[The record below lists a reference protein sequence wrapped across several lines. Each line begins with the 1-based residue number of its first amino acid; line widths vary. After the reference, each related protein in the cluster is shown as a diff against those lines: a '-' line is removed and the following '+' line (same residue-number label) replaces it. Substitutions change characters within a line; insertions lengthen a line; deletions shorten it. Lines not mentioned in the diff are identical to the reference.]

1 MSELDSSPT
10 QRPIQL
16 LVLESDPVSRLGLV
30 TYLSRFSDIQIV
42 AEAETTANAV
52 RLLADRVRR
61 RPTLDLLLI
70 GLPTL
75 GEPATLDFCQQ
86 VKTIYPSLRIL
97 LLAVP
102 QDPYLPNL
110 KQMDIAGCVIKGDSL
125 LNLITAIRQVAVG
138 ETSWSALI
146 SEQIARQNLQPS
158 ASEHSPTAWRQLRVK
173 LRSMGL
179 QQIDQT
185 LNQINQE
192 LRSPN
197 LSLPYY
203 LLLTGQRREL
213 RAAAQVLRF
222 LLPATPT
229 RTASASR
236 PSASRSSASRSS
248 IQDSPAASTV
258 PESTQLAPRS
268 TPLSAALATTSTALS
283 TNQLSLQQ
291 VQSQLF
297 DGIAAALQTNLENNT
312 PLPLEIDIL
321 RVDKRRELL
330 LLTLQQFERLLADL
344 HYSQVQPEQLAGKQA
359 PLLLDLWTTTTTE
372 FFGRYVT
379 LPIDQQVVELVPTLL
394 QDASYIQRSLLN
406 KIPQVRDLL
415 SYFLFQAPLMIDATS
430 QPFGSSQAF
439 YRASQLLENLIIQV
453 ANAVV
458 QPLMNHFAESEVV
471 KDQFYVRSRL
481 STREIERFRN
491 ELSWRYRVEHY
502 IYEPQTIFESR
513 YELYNLNSDG
523 ICRNSIY
530 APRRQEL
537 EYLKGFRLAV
547 TLALELR
554 DAVTPR
560 LRSLITFVGR
570 SVVYLLTE
578 VIGRGIGLIGR
589 GIAKGIGNSW
599 QENKRVNEVMKV
611 SRRWR

>member
-1 MSELDSSPT
+1 MSALDSSPT
-10 QRPIQL
+10 QPPIQL
-16 LVLESDPVSRLGLV
+16 LVLESDPVARLGLV
-30 TYLSRFSDIQIV
+30 TYLSRFSDIQVV

-52 RLLADRVRR
+52 RLLADRMRR

-75 GEPATLDFCQQ
+75 GEPTTLDFCQQ
-86 VKTIYPSLRIL
+86 VKAIYPSLRIL

-110 KQMDIAGCVIKGDSL
+110 KQMDIAGCVVKGDSL
-125 LNLITAIRQVAVG
+125 LNLITAIRQVAIG
-138 ETSWSALI
+138 ETSWSALV
-146 SEQIARQNLQPS
+146 SEQIAQQSLQPS
-158 ASEHSPTAWRQLRVK
+158 TSEYRPTAWRQLRVQ
-173 LRSMGL
+173 LRSIGL

-229 RTASASR
+229 RTT
-236 PSASRSSASRSS
+236 SASRSS
-248 IQDSPAASTV
+248 IQDAISPEISTA
-258 PESTQLAPRS
+258 PEFTQL
-268 TPLSAALATTSTALS
+268 TPNESSSATSRAVPATTALTTTSTTRS

-297 DGIAAALQTNLENNT
+297 DGIAAALQTNLDNNT

-330 LLTLQQFERLLADL
+330 LLTLQQFERLLSDL
-344 HYSQVQPEQLAGKQA
+344 HYSQLQPEQLAGKQA

-379 LPIDQQVVELVPTLL
+379 LPIDQQVVDLVPTLL
-394 QDASYIQRSLLN
+394 QDTPYIQRSLLN
-406 KIPQVRDLL
+406 KIPQVRELL

-458 QPLMNHFAESEVV
+458 QPLLNHFAESEVV

-537 EYLKGFRLAV
+537 EYLKGVRLAV

-554 DAVTPR
+554 DAITPR
-560 LRSLITFVGR
+560 LRSLITFLGR